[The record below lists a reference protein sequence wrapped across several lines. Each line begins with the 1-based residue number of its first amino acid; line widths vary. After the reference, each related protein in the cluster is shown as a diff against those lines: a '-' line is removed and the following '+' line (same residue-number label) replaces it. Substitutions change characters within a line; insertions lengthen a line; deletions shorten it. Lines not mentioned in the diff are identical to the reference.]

1 MAKQDYINTV
11 SGMTQPEGLNSGA
24 VENTVNPTLE
34 NTVIDIP
41 DFSPEQRRSI
51 GVGAARRSMADAP
64 QTFNVDAYRQT
75 TSGKAKSKY
84 DQGNSIYM
92 DMMYGS
98 DHMRAANQSGWQVFG
113 NGAFK
118 LASTAVLTAAD
129 MVVGD
134 IFGLGQGIYEGI
146 TDDEDKGFYT
156 SFVDGFMNNEVS
168 KTLSAARDSIN
179 ENFVTYNSIR
189 SQQRRDDDNIFNDAL
204 TGQFWSDDIM
214 ANVGFSVGIGLGMAA
229 GKGVSLS
236 VLRKSSKL
244 GKLLK
249 TASSN
254 DDIIHGIA
262 KEAVEKQGVASLKT
276 AKQHI
281 LSGGDYGGNL
291 RLPKEI
297 IKTARQRNLI
307 NTTIDGHWS
316 LAAASSESR
325 TEALDTG
332 KQLDLE
338 LIEYLDSPEVDQG
351 FLRRAYADLTGFDSA
366 VSDEEFIAQLEGLT
380 PERIQELSVLKDSLK
395 AEALNAGKRLNLKAQ
410 LGVYAGNIPVVG
422 VANMIMYGKG
432 LAASTG
438 KISNYKGGNVRKLFG
453 KPAYSGNSAYLL
465 KTLPDGKV
473 GIRKFVGN
481 KGVQVAG
488 RTLYKG
494 GSEGVQEMTQGYISN
509 VGARWSASNINEEL
523 LELTGYRFD
532 NDHQI
537 AGAGVVQSFT
547 ELLSKT
553 FKDTFSESDIY
564 LEGFIGALT
573 GIAPRV
579 SQGKIINVLSRRED
593 APWYKGLIEGG
604 IVEAIEEAGIDINH
618 AKKVMNELNPLLDRL
633 ANTEFISYTGAHL
646 ALSDEE
652 RASLEAG
659 NRAEY
664 KHTVAKKFVNDYLL
678 MREAGLHEQYL
689 DKLAGARD
697 EALSIMHNHDKDA
710 ASLERY
716 KEVASLMRDNLGEQA
731 EDMMDVDLWDDYIS
745 SMQEGIRVSK
755 EFIKN
760 KDVITAIAGNQENA
774 LLDELAYQQT
784 MLSIYQENNREIAD
798 DIYFLMNDRHSGGLP
813 VLDNLNTLIVK
824 DPALQTYLEEQG
836 LIENIQRDNIQL
848 LLDSVIGFYTRAID
862 AKILELQKAH
872 LSERE
877 GGQTISSEQT
887 AKAEQEA
894 EIPIEDI
901 LDGSAEVS
909 TTKPNTK
916 IAELEKEI
924 KELEAK
930 ADIFFQGIPSSS
942 FGNDLNTYIYNRN
955 KIEQYLRK
963 LGNVNLYAHIEKLK
977 KVSDSQ
983 IQEAF
988 NNDKKQTESREKVIK
1003 NKGDVHKSMVEE
1015 LNRLRSEGSSH
1026 AEAVQSLLE
1035 TYAGQLLNID
1045 GNSTTNMVGNI
1056 TEAEYAERL
1065 RKAVNYLQTYRSVV
1079 KIILKYRGD
1088 VELSPEMADQ
1098 LDVYNNLLKI
1108 MNHRL
1113 VDSTYLGGDDV
1124 SDLSHFIENITP
1136 ESLQGIVGEKA
1147 MVDAIMSAMSN
1158 SSLIKELY
1166 NALEIIRS
1174 KQNEVSI
1181 PLESLLFPEVPTE
1194 KSGETAQNENPAG
1207 NPTKKPTGKTPASTS
1222 ISPAQHAQVKT
1233 VLDSIGY
1240 TQIKAN
1246 EENLVGTIRSNVNA
1260 INRYFAGESTLPK
1273 NDNDRVLRHS
1283 LYTILKKNLTELE
1296 KYLINNP
1303 GDRIEV
1309 DTSIQKEIQEAI
1321 SNIELYSKPFEAVK
1335 KELQDN
1341 LADRR
1346 IKFQRMDDMLQRIHA
1361 STESVE
1367 ETMDGRRS
1375 LNYLISASSKLS
1387 EIIAAMEVL
1396 HSLQT
1401 ELKEERIDN
1410 DVLIYRRDGYT
1421 DKLRKVNKLIE
1432 SKKEKLRKAEEKQK
1446 EAQKGKANPETK
1458 KTPSKNPP
1466 AEGSTESKSAALG
1479 LPREYQEISETTY
1492 QIFIA
1497 DDMLEGETGDSS
1509 TYGGVFQL
1517 DDNWAKGDRSNSLNQ
1532 SMNDI
1537 YDYINR
1543 ELHGLLRRGEIK
1555 KGAKLYVGYSRTL
1568 SLLSTDT
1575 KEGKYNNLALFVEV
1589 NGRYIPIGPIQGKTN
1604 TLGKDASKPTLDN
1617 GLFKKVVE
1625 QAKEYVRN
1633 KENSGG
1639 RVKDLIFTATP
1650 VGEFVGLSEI
1660 GQPVS
1665 DNNKYKIYSENNEGN
1680 VVEDF
1685 DIDAS
1690 DSVVAI
1696 VVGGEDRSLLGVTGN
1711 LNQNM
1716 VSPNLRESVETRN
1729 TAGLVFML
1737 KPSPVNTNEYDSSY
1751 VDIGTIKDVTD
1762 NLNTPEEQEAFAD
1775 FLTEQFNNS
1784 LLEAIQMIREAEEG
1798 NKDKSR
1804 KLHVVPLSST
1814 SLGNVLYLASSPHST
1829 EISNSTSMPK
1839 YYMAV
1844 KMVNENLVLNVA
1856 TRNSDT
1862 GQFGKI
1868 ASTQIDISETA
1879 ALEGVLLNEKVI
1891 VIPTKEK
1898 IKNFASLII
1907 DQMQGVD
1914 LRFNITGNTSKDLLK
1929 KLANFGALTTNRRTI
1944 SPKNAVPIYSIKA
1957 EMDASEGIPSSVP
1970 NEAFDSESLGHAVE
1984 TATKTEVGQEQFSTK
1999 IIEKVNNWKSMGA
2012 NKSILN
2018 QVKRSLVKGGMSYAE
2033 ANQRINDTLAI
2044 GFSENKNIAKI
2055 SEMMRDLAKCK

>member
-11 SGMTQPEGLNSGA
+11 SGMAQPEGLSSGA

-41 DFSPEQRRSI
+41 DFSPEQRRSM

-64 QTFNVDAYRQT
+64 QSFNTDAYRQA

-84 DQGNSIYM
+84 DQGNSVYL

-146 TDDEDKGFYT
+146 TDDEDKGFYA
-156 SFVDGFMNNEVS
+156 SFVDGFINNELS
-168 KTLSAARDSIN
+168 KTLSSARDSIN

-189 SQQRRDDDNIFNDAL
+189 SQQRRDDNNIFNDAL

-236 VLRKSSKL
+236 ILRKSSKI

-249 TASSN
+249 TAASN
-254 DDIIHGIA
+254 DDIIHNIA
-262 KEAVEKQGVASLKT
+262 KEAVEKHGVASLKT

-281 LSGGDYGGNL
+281 LSGGDYGGAL

-297 IKTARQRNLI
+297 VKTARQRNLI

-351 FLRRAYADLTGFDSA
+351 FLRKAYSDLTGFDAA
-366 VSDEEFIAQLEGLT
+366 VSDEEFVAQLEGLA

-395 AEALNAGKRLNLKAQ
+395 AEALDAGKRLNLKAQ
-410 LGVYAGNIPVVG
+410 LGVYAGNLPVVG
-422 VANMIMYGKG
+422 VANMVMYGKG

-473 GIRKFVGN
+473 GLRKFIGN

-509 VGARWSASNINEEL
+509 VGSRWSASSINEEL

-547 ELLSKT
+547 ELISKT

-579 SQGKIINVLSRRED
+579 SQGKIVNALSRKED
-593 APWYKGLIEGG
+593 APWHKGLIEGG

-633 ANTEFISYTGAHL
+633 ANTELISYTGAHL

-652 RASLEAG
+652 KASLEAG
-659 NRAEY
+659 DRSEY

-689 DKLAGARD
+689 DKLAGARK
-697 EALSIMHNHDKDA
+697 EALSIRNTYNNDA
-710 ASLERY
+710 ASLERF
-716 KEVASLMRDNLGEQA
+716 KEVTSLMRDNLGEQA
-731 EDMMDVDLWDDYIS
+731 KDLTDANLLDDYIS
-745 SMQEGIRVSK
+745 SIEEGIRVSE

-784 MLSIYQENNREIAD
+784 MLSVYEENNKEIANG
-798 DIYFLMNDRHSGGLP
+798 IYRRTSDGLLLKNRLD
-813 VLDNLNTLIVK
+813 VLLTQ
-824 DPALQTYLEEQG
+824 DPALKTYLQKQG
-836 LIENIQRDNIQL
+836 LGEDITQDNIQL
-848 LLDSVIGFYTRAID
+848 ILDSVIGFYTRAID
-862 AKILELQKAH
+862 KKVLELQKER
-872 LSERE
+872 LSEKE
-877 GGQTISSEQT
+877 GGQTAE
-887 AKAEQEA
+887 AEQEV
-894 EIPIEDI
+894 EIPIEDL

-909 TTKPNTK
+909 TTKPNAK
-916 IAELEKEI
+916 VAEIEKEI

-930 ADIFFQGIPSSS
+930 ADTFFRGIPPSS
-942 FGNDLNTYIYNRN
+942 FEYDLSTYIYNRN

-1003 NKGDVHKSMVEE
+1003 NKGDVHKSMIEE

-1026 AEAVQSLLE
+1026 SEAVQSLLE
-1035 TYAGQLLNID
+1035 TYAGQLLNVD

-1065 RKAVNYLQTYRSVV
+1065 RKAVNYLQTYKSIV
-1079 KIILKYRGD
+1079 KIILKYKND
-1088 VELSPEMADQ
+1088 LELQPEMADQ

-1147 MVDAIMSAMSN
+1147 MVDAVMSAMSN

-1174 KQNEVSI
+1174 KQNEVSV

-1207 NPTKKPTGKTPASTS
+1207 NPTKKPTGKTPANTS
-1222 ISPAQHAQVKT
+1222 VSPAQHAQVKT

-1240 TQIKAN
+1240 AQIQDK
-1246 EENLVGTIRSNVNA
+1246 EENLVGTIRNNINV
-1260 INRYFAGESTLPK
+1260 INRYFAAESTLPK
-1273 NDNDRVLRHS
+1273 NEDDRILRRS

-1296 KYLINNP
+1296 KYLIDNP
-1303 GDRIEV
+1303 GDMIEV
-1309 DTSIQKEIQEAI
+1309 DANIQKEIQKATAD
-1321 SNIELYSKPFEAVK
+1321 IELYSKPFEVIK

-1341 LADRR
+1341 LAAIRE
-1346 IKFQRMDDMLQRIHA
+1346 KFQQMNDILQRIHT
-1361 STESVE
+1361 SIQSVE
-1367 ETMDGRRS
+1367 GTIDGRSS
-1375 LNYLISASSKLS
+1375 LNYLLSASSKLS
-1387 EIIAAMEVL
+1387 EVIADIEAL

-1410 DVLIYRRDGYT
+1410 NVLIAKRDEFI
-1421 DKLRKVNKLIE
+1421 DKLLKANKLIE
-1432 SKKEKLRKAEEKQK
+1432 SKKEKIRKAEEKQR
-1446 EAQKGKANPETK
+1446 EAQKRKANPKTK
-1458 KTPSKNPP
+1458 KAPPKNTP
-1466 AEGSTESKSAALG
+1466 AEGITESKSTALG
-1479 LPREYQEISETTY
+1479 LPREYQEISETAT

-1497 DDMLEGETGDSS
+1497 DDILVGETGDSS
-1509 TYGGVFQL
+1509 IYGGVFQL
-1517 DDNWAKGDRSNSLNQ
+1517 DDSWARGDRSNPLNR

-1537 YDYINR
+1537 YDHINR

-1555 KGAKLYVGYSRTL
+1555 KGAKLYVGYSHQL
-1568 SLLSTDT
+1568 SQLSTDT
-1575 KEGKYNNLALFVEV
+1575 KEGKYSNLALFVEV
-1589 NGRYIPIGPIQGKTN
+1589 NGEYIPIGPIQGKTN

-1625 QAKEYVRN
+1625 QTKEYARN
-1633 KENSGG
+1633 NANREG
-1639 RVKDLIFTATP
+1639 VKDLVFTATS
-1650 VGEFVGLSEI
+1650 VGEFVGLNEI

-1665 DNNKYKIYSENNEGN
+1665 DTNKYKIYSENNEGK

-1685 DIDAS
+1685 DIDNPN
-1690 DSVVAI
+1690 SVIAI

-1711 LNQNM
+1711 LNQDM
-1716 VSPNLRESVETRN
+1716 VSPNLRESIETRN

-1751 VDIGTIKDVTD
+1751 VNIETTKDVTD
-1762 NLNTPEEQEAFAD
+1762 NLNTPEEKEVFTN

-1784 LLEAIQMIREAEEG
+1784 LLEAIQMIREAEKG

-1814 SLGNVLYLASSPHST
+1814 SLGNILYLASSPHST

-1839 YYMAV
+1839 HYMAV
-1844 KMVNENLVLNVA
+1844 KIVNGTLVLNVA
-1856 TRNSDT
+1856 SRKSDT

-1868 ASTQIDISETA
+1868 QTAEVDISDT
-1879 ALEGVLLNEKVI
+1879 
-1891 VIPTKEK
+1891 
-1898 IKNFASLII
+1898 ASLDDLLTEQNVNIRTTEEI
-1907 DQMQGVD
+1907 LAEFSAKIVSQISQAD

-1970 NEAFDSESLGHAVE
+1970 DEAFDSESLGHAVE
-1984 TATKTEVGQEQFSTK
+1984 TVTKIEEGQEQFSTK
-1999 IIEKVNNWKSMGA
+1999 IIEKVNDWKSMKA

-2018 QVKRSLVKGGMSYAE
+2018 QVKRSLVKSGMSDSE
-2033 ANQRINDTLAI
+2033 ANQRIDDTLAI
-2044 GFSENKNIAKI
+2044 GFSENKNISKI